1 MDMIVIN
8 NPLGSQIMLAALLL
22 PLVCGVLAWL
32 CNAVGNY
39 QHDFTMR
46 IFAKNLFYGGAVLSF
61 AAVLCLPEHLGAS
74 FTLSAAT
81 GLGLN
86 FELDGLRL
94 ILCVLTVCCWLAV
107 SVFTPQALKDY
118 PHKSRFL
125 LFMLITESATLG
137 VFLSADLFTTLVCF
151 EIMSIASWVM
161 VAHEESPKTRY
172 AADSYLAFAVLGGL
186 ATLMGL
192 FLLYNALGTLTIAE
206 LASAAAAY
214 DNKALLYVAGGL
226 TLVGFAAKAGM
237 FPLHTWMPTAYVAAP
252 APATALLSAILSKA
266 GLFGVIVLSTQLFMH
281 DADFGMVILAFGL
294 ITMVLGG
301 VLGVFS
307 VNLKR
312 TLACSSMS
320 QIGFILVG
328 IGMQCIL
335 GEEGTLAIWGVVL
348 HICNHSLFKLC
359 LFLCA
364 GVIFANLK
372 TFNLNKIRGYGRGKW
387 VLMYTF
393 GMAAIGIGGVPMWS
407 GYISKTLLHESIVEG
422 IAHLAE
428 HGESTLFLECSEWI
442 FLISGGLTVSY
453 MAKLFF
459 CVFVEKNQDAAL
471 QAHYDAQK
479 GKYLNKASAVTLV
492 IIGSISPI
500 LGLTPHVSMEGI
512 ANLVNE
518 FAGCEAPAHAV
529 EYFALHILKGG
540 AISLGIGALVYLLL
554 VRKVFIRGGVYR
566 DLWPSKLNIEDGF
579 YRPLL
584 QKWLPFVGAL
594 CARFCASIFEW
605 CVAACHA
612 VLFHNDHDGVVTPQ
626 EDTRF
631 TIYEQQPEGVRGFSG
646 SLAFSL
652 MLFGFGMVAI
662 LLYLVFQYA

>member
-1 MDMIVIN
+1 MDFITTS
-8 NPLGSQIMLAALLL
+8 PLGGHIMLAALLL
-22 PLVCGVLAWL
+22 PLICGLLGWA
-32 CNAVGNY
+32 CNAIGNY
-39 QHDFTMR
+39 QHDFVMR
-46 IFAKNLFYGGAVLSF
+46 TFAKNLFFGGAILCF
-61 AAVLCLPEHLGAS
+61 AAVMCLPEHLGSSFSILNVCGFGLS
-74 FTLSAAT
+74 FT
-81 GLGLN
+81 
-86 FELDGLRL
+86 LDGLRL
-94 ILCVLTVCCWLAV
+94 ILCILTGFCWLIV
-107 SVFTPQALKDY
+107 SVFTPVALQNY
-118 PHKSRFL
+118 THKSRFL
-125 LFMLITESATLG
+125 TFMLITESATIG

-151 EIMSIASWVM
+151 EVMSIASWVL
-161 VAHEESPKTRY
+161 VAHEESPTTRR

-186 ATLMGL
+186 ASLMGL

-206 LASAAAAY
+206 LAPAAAAF
-214 DNKALLYVAGGL
+214 DDKALLYVAGGL

-266 GLFGVIVLSTQLFMH
+266 GLFGILAISTQLFMH
-281 DADFGMVILAFGL
+281 DADFGTVILVFGL

-307 VNLKR
+307 INLKR

-359 LFLCA
+359 LFLCS
-364 GVIFANLK
+364 GVIFANIAH
-372 TFNLNKIRGYGRGKW
+372 FDLNKIRGYGRGKW

-422 IAHLAE
+422 IAHLAA
-428 HGESTLFLECSEWI
+428 HGEATLFLECAEWI
-442 FLISGGLTVSY
+442 FLISGGLTVAY
-453 MAKLFF
+453 MAKLFV
-459 CVFVEKNQDAAL
+459 CVFIEKNKDAAL
-471 QAHYDAQK
+471 QAEYDAQN
-479 GKYLNKASAVTLV
+479 GKYLNQSSAAALV
-492 IIGSISPI
+492 FIGSISPI

-512 ANLVNE
+512 AALANSFTGSEN
-518 FAGCEAPAHAV
+518 PAHAV
-529 EYFALHILKGG
+529 EYFSLHVLEG
-540 AISLGIGALVYLLL
+540 AGISLAIGALVYFVL
-554 VRKVFIRGGVYR
+554 VRKVFMRKGAYR
-566 DLWPSKLNIEDGF
+566 DLWPAKLNLEEGL

-584 QKWLPFVGAL
+584 LKWLPFVGAL
-594 CARFCASIFEW
+594 CARLCASVFEW
-605 CVAACHA
+605 LRMAAHK
-612 VLFHNDHDGVVTPQ
+612 VLFYNDNDGVVTPA
-626 EDTRF
+626 EDTHF

-652 MLFGFGMVAI
+652 MMFGFGMVAI

>member
-1 MDMIVIN
+1 MDMVTTT
-8 NPLGSQIMLAALLL
+8 PLGAQIMLAAILL
-22 PLVCGVLAWL
+22 PLVCGLLGWL
-32 CNAVGNY
+32 CNSIGNF
-39 QHDFTMR
+39 QHDFVMR
-46 IFAKNLFYGGAVLSF
+46 TFAKNLFYGGAILGF
-61 AAVLCLPEHLGAS
+61 AAVVLLPEHLGAS
-74 FTLSAAT
+74 FSVTGFS
-81 GLGLN
+81 GLGLS
-86 FELDGLRL
+86 FMLDGLRL
-94 ILCVLTVCCWLAV
+94 ILCVLTSFCWLIVA
-107 SVFTPQALKDY
+107 VFTPEALKDY

-161 VAHEESPKTRY
+161 VAHEESPKTKY

-206 LASAAAAY
+206 LATAAAAY

-226 TLVGFAAKAGM
+226 TMVGFAAKAGM
-237 FPLHTWMPTAYVAAP
+237 FPFHTWMPTAYVATP
-252 APATALLSAILSKA
+252 APGTALLSAILSKA
-266 GLFGVIVLSTQLFMH
+266 GLFGILALSTQLFMH
-281 DADFGMVILAFGL
+281 DADFGMVIVTFGL

-335 GEEGTLAIWGVVL
+335 GEEGTLAIWGVIL

-372 TFNLNKIRGYGRGKW
+372 EFDLNKIRGYGRGKW

-393 GMAAIGIGGVPMWS
+393 GMAAIGIGGVPLWS

-422 IAHLAE
+422 IAHLAA
-428 HGESTLFLECSEWI
+428 HGEATLFLECSEWI
-442 FLISGGLTVSY
+442 FLISGGLTVAY
-453 MAKLFF
+453 MAKLFV
-459 CVFVEKNQDAAL
+459 CVFLEKNQDPAL
-471 QAHYDAQK
+471 QAQYDAQN
-479 GKYLNKASAVTLV
+479 GMYINKVSAAALV
-492 IIGSISPI
+492 LIGSISPI
-500 LGLTPHVSMEGI
+500 LGLTPHLSMEGI
-512 ANLVNE
+512 AALANDFTGSEN
-518 FAGCEAPAHAV
+518 PAHAV

-540 AISLGIGALVYLLL
+540 AISLGIGALIYFVV
-554 VRKVFIRGGVYR
+554 VRKLFLQKGVYR
-566 DLWPSKLNIEDGF
+566 DLWPSKLNLEDGL

-584 QKWLPFVGAL
+584 LRWLPFVGAL
-594 CARFCASIFEW
+594 CARLCASIFEW
-605 CVAACHA
+605 LRAACCK
-612 VLFHNDHDGVVTPQ
+612 VLFWDDHDGVVTPA

-631 TIYEQQPEGVRGFSG
+631 TIYEQLPTGIRGFSG

-652 MLFGFGMVAI
+652 MMFGFGMVAI